1 MIFRLIATDLDGTV
15 LRSDGSVSERTV
27 AALRAAESSGSM
39 VVVATGRPPRW
50 MRPVA
55 DALGHTGLAVCSNGA
70 VVYDLHTDEVLE
82 HTPISRDVVLAVAA
96 AVRAAV
102 REVTF
107 AIETRDAGFGR
118 EASYPVA
125 PDVDLEPDGMRVG
138 SLDELVSDDVI
149 KLLVRHADL
158 DPGGLLAAAREV
170 AGELAELTYS
180 SRSGLLEISAI
191 GVTKAASLARIAD
204 RRVFEQRTPWRSA
217 TCPTTCPCLPGQVVA
232 MPWPTPTRTY
242 SMRLNTWRRRTTTTE
257 WLRSSK
263 NCSRI
268 SARGTS
274 RRPAAARRPR
284 RTSAVA

>member
-158 DPGGLLAAAREV
+158 DPRGLLAAASEV
-170 AGELAELTYS
+170 AGELLELTYS

-204 RRVFEQRTPWRSA
+204 RQGIRAED
-217 TCPTTCPCLPGQVVA
+217 
-232 MPWPTPTRTY
+232 
-242 SMRLNTWRRRTTTTE
+242 
-257 WLRSSK
+257 
-263 NCSRI
+263 
-268 SARGTS
+268 
-274 RRPAAARRPR
+274 
-284 RTSAVA
+284 AVAFGDMPNDLPMLAWAGRGYAMANAHPDVLDAAEHLAPSNDDDGVAQIVENLLADLR

>member
-1 MIFRLIATDLDGTV
+1 MIFRMIATDLDGTV

-158 DPGGLLAAAREV
+158 DPRGLLAAAREV
-170 AGELAELTYS
+170 AGEHAELTYS

-204 RRVFEQRTPWRSA
+204 RQGIRAED
-217 TCPTTCPCLPGQVVA
+217 
-232 MPWPTPTRTY
+232 
-242 SMRLNTWRRRTTTTE
+242 
-257 WLRSSK
+257 
-263 NCSRI
+263 
-268 SARGTS
+268 
-274 RRPAAARRPR
+274 
-284 RTSAVA
+284 AVAFGDMPNDLPMLAWAGRGYAMANAHPDVLDAAEHLAPSNDDDGVAQIVENLLADLR

>member
-1 MIFRLIATDLDGTV
+1 VIFRLIATDLDGTV

-158 DPGGLLAAAREV
+158 DPRGLLAAASEV

-204 RRVFEQRTPWRSA
+204 RQGIRAED
-217 TCPTTCPCLPGQVVA
+217 
-232 MPWPTPTRTY
+232 
-242 SMRLNTWRRRTTTTE
+242 
-257 WLRSSK
+257 
-263 NCSRI
+263 
-268 SARGTS
+268 
-274 RRPAAARRPR
+274 
-284 RTSAVA
+284 AVAFGDMPNDLPMLAWAGRGYAMANAHPDVLDAAEHLAPSNDDDGVAQIVENLLADLR

>member
-15 LRSDGSVSERTV
+15 VRSDGSVSERTV

-158 DPGGLLAAAREV
+158 DPRGLLAAAREV

-204 RRVFEQRTPWRSA
+204 RQGIRAED
-217 TCPTTCPCLPGQVVA
+217 
-232 MPWPTPTRTY
+232 
-242 SMRLNTWRRRTTTTE
+242 
-257 WLRSSK
+257 
-263 NCSRI
+263 
-268 SARGTS
+268 
-274 RRPAAARRPR
+274 
-284 RTSAVA
+284 AVAFGDMPNDLPMLAWAGRGYAMANAHPDVLDAAEHLAPSNDDDGVAQIVENLLADLR

>member
-107 AIETRDAGFGR
+107 AI
-118 EASYPVA
+118 
-125 PDVDLEPDGMRVG
+125 
-138 SLDELVSDDVI
+138 
-149 KLLVRHADL
+149 
-158 DPGGLLAAAREV
+158 
-170 AGELAELTYS
+170 
-180 SRSGLLEISAI
+180 
-191 GVTKAASLARIAD
+191 
-204 RRVFEQRTPWRSA
+204 
-217 TCPTTCPCLPGQVVA
+217 
-232 MPWPTPTRTY
+232 
-242 SMRLNTWRRRTTTTE
+242 
-257 WLRSSK
+257 
-263 NCSRI
+263 
-268 SARGTS
+268 
-274 RRPAAARRPR
+274 RP
-284 RTSAVA
+284 

>member
-1 MIFRLIATDLDGTV
+1 VIFRLIATDLDGTV
-15 LRSDGSVSERTV
+15 VRSDGSVSERTV

-158 DPGGLLAAAREV
+158 DPRGLLAAAREV

-204 RRVFEQRTPWRSA
+204 RQGIRAED
-217 TCPTTCPCLPGQVVA
+217 
-232 MPWPTPTRTY
+232 
-242 SMRLNTWRRRTTTTE
+242 
-257 WLRSSK
+257 
-263 NCSRI
+263 
-268 SARGTS
+268 
-274 RRPAAARRPR
+274 
-284 RTSAVA
+284 AVAFGDMPNDLPMLAWAGRGYAMANAHPDVLDAAEHLAPSNDDDGVAQIVENLLADLR